1 MPVPADTEAASA
13 VLVTWMD
20 GHCTTMAIGPAELS
34 ARTVEGSLVA
44 DAEAVLLKVVQ
55 LVEAVE
61 APTCTTRLWPASSEM
76 GWPARVRVWEPAAP
90 PTVNAAALAPPLMAQ
105 VTGVAVPPGRASV
118 RLTPVAAPVPVF
130 GIVTV

>member
-1 MPVPADTEAASA
+1 MGVPEETGVASA

-20 GHCTTMAIGPAELS
+20 GHCTTRAIGPAELS
-34 ARTVEGSLVA
+34 VRTVEGSLVA
-44 DAEAVLLKVVQ
+44 DSEAVSLQ
-55 LVEAVE
+55 ARRPSEPVE

-118 RLTPVAAPVPVF
+118 RLTPVAAPAPWLET
-130 GIVTV
+130 VTV